1 MSYFRQPS
9 FFTNGKTA
17 AFVGA
22 TTEGNFSTVL
32 VDPSSKVSSF
42 EKKLPRTFCL
52 IQQTFPQR
60 KAHNSDS
67 IRHQNIEVFY
77 QRTFRVL
84 LNQNQYE

>member
-1 MSYFRQPS
+1 MSYFRLVS
-9 FFTNGKTA
+9 FTNGKTA

-32 VDPSSKVSSF
+32 VDPSSKVSSL
-42 EKKLPRTFCL
+42 KKLQANIL
-52 IQQTFPQR
+52 SNQQTFPQR

-77 QRTFRVL
+77 QRTFAV
-84 LNQNQYE
+84 

>member
-1 MSYFRQPS
+1 MSYFRQPVYQ
-9 FFTNGKTA
+9 FNGKLLPLWA
-17 AFVGA
+17 LPQKVIL
-22 TTEGNFSTVL
+22 VL
-32 VDPSSKVSSF
+32 FLLIHLLKFFKEVA
-42 EKKLPRTFCL
+42 KLPRTFCL

-84 LNQNQYE
+84 

>member
-1 MSYFRQPS
+1 
-9 FFTNGKTA
+9 
-17 AFVGA
+17 VGA

-42 EKKLPRTFCL
+42 KEVAKLPRTFCL

-60 KAHNSDS
+60 KAHNSV
-67 IRHQNIEVFY
+67 RHQNIEVFY

-84 LNQNQYE
+84 LNQNQ

>member
-1 MSYFRQPS
+1 MVKLLPLW
-9 FFTNGKTA
+9 
-17 AFVGA
+17 A

-42 EKKLPRTFCL
+42 KEVAKLPRTFCL

-84 LNQNQYE
+84 

>member
-1 MSYFRQPS
+1 MSYFRQPVF

-17 AFVGA
+17 AFVLPQKVIL
-22 TTEGNFSTVL
+22 VL
-32 VDPSSKVSSF
+32 FLLIHLLKF
-42 EKKLPRTFCL
+42 LLLKKLQTAKNIL
-52 IQQTFPQR
+52 SNQQTFPQR

-84 LNQNQYE
+84 SNQIRE